1 MCGIMGYIGPKKTAA
16 KIVLEGLKAL
26 EYRGYDSWGIA
37 VKEDKKIAF
46 EKHIG
51 KIGEAQ
57 TVLPESSLGIGHTR
71 WATHGGVTQENAHPH
86 LDCSRRIAVVH
97 NGIVENFKPLKEGLL
112 KRGHVFLS
120 ATDTEVISHLLE
132 EALKSKNLPDAVFSV
147 FKKLHGLS
155 GVVAIDEATQTM
167 VAAKNGSPIVIGVGD
182 KEFFVASDM
191 SAILPHTKK
200 MIFLED
206 NVMATLTDTLVLT
219 SLKTGKTLKP
229 AIQEVKW
236 KQETARL
243 GKHKHFMV
251 KEIVEQPIVIENIAN
266 TMLPEIKQMAHVVK
280 NAHGT
285 FFIAAGTAYHACLSG
300 IYLFSKIG
308 KIHVNSSIASEF
320 NYIEDFLK
328 KKSLV
333 MAFSQSGETIDVVEP
348 LTRAQ
353 KKGATIAAV
362 TNVIGSTIY
371 RMADY
376 KLLLGAG
383 PEKAVASTKAY
394 MAKLTVLLLLAYSLD
409 NKTGKIL
416 PYIHQAAQEIKKM
429 TKPEFTNEIKKLAK
443 KLKDAQGIFIIGRGV
458 SYPSALEAALKIKEV
473 TYVHTEGLAGGELKH
488 GTIALIEKG
497 APCIVFAPLDE
508 TYEAVISN
516 AIEIRSRG
524 AYIIGISP
532 KKSDAF
538 DYWINIKDLKDA
550 TILTQIVPVQL
561 LSYYLAL
568 AKGITDPDKPRNLA
582 KSVTVK

>member
-1 MCGIMGYIGPKKTAA
+1 MCGIFGYIGNRQVAA
-16 KIVLEGLKAL
+16 DSVIGGLKIL

-37 VKEDKKIAF
+37 VKKDDKITF
-46 EKHIG
+46 EKHVG
-51 KIGEAQ
+51 KIGTAK
-57 TVLPESSLGIGHTR
+57 TILPKSNLGIGHTR
-71 WATHGGVTQENAHPH
+71 WATHGGVTTENAHPH
-86 LDCSRRIAVVH
+86 VDCNERIAVVH
-97 NGIVENFKPLKEGLL
+97 NGIVENYKPLKEALI
-112 KRGHVFLS
+112 KRGHKFLS
-120 ATDTEVISHLLE
+120 VTDTEVIAHLLE
-132 EALKSKNLPDAVFSV
+132 EALKTQSLSKAVYSV

-155 GVVAIDEATQTM
+155 AIVVIDQQTQTL
-167 VAAKNGSPIVIGVGD
+167 VAAKNGSPLVVGIGE
-182 KEFFVASDM
+182 KEYFVASDM
-191 SAILPHTKK
+191 AAILPHTKK

-206 NVMATLTDTLVLT
+206 HMMVTLTDKMEIV
-219 SLKTGKTLKP
+219 SLKTGEKENP
-229 AIQEVKW
+229 AIQDIKW
-236 KQETARL
+236 KQELSTL
-243 GKHKHFMV
+243 GTYKHFMV
-251 KEIVEQPIVIENIAN
+251 KEIAEQPVVIEHLAN
-266 TMLPEIKQMAHVVK
+266 ESLSDIKKLSDVVK
-280 NAHGT
+280 NARGT
-285 FFIAAGTAYHACLSG
+285 FFIAAGTAYNACLSG
-300 IYLFSKIG
+300 IYLFSKVA

-348 LTRAQ
+348 LGRAK

-371 RMADY
+371 RMSDH

-409 NKTGKIL
+409 NKTEKIL
-416 PYIHQAAQEIKKM
+416 PYIHKAALEIKNM
-429 TKPEFTNEIKKLAK
+429 LKPEFVNDIKKLAK
-443 KLKDAQGIFIIGRGV
+443 KLKDTQTMFIIGRGM

-473 TYVHTEGLAGGELKH
+473 TYIHTEGLAGGELKH
-488 GTIALIEKG
+488 GTIALIQKG
-497 APCIVFAPLDE
+497 TPCIVFAPMDE

-532 KKSDAF
+532 KKSEAF
-538 DYWINIKDLKDA
+538 DYWIKIQDLKDA

-561 LSYYLAL
+561 LSYYIAL
-568 AKGITDPDKPRNLA
+568 AKGMTDPDKPRNLA